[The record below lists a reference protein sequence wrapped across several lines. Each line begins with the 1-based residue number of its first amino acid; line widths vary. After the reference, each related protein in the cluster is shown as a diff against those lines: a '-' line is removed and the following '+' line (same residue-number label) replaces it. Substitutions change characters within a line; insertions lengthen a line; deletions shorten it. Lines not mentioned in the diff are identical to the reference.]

1 MRLFP
6 EVANLMYQIT
16 ELILSRQRRTN
27 DPNANAEPDG
37 NNEENETGTRNE
49 DDNEVLRSDMVPD
62 MLKKVMSMLSHLVR
76 AKKELAE
83 RVRIFM
89 CAQWFYPRQC
99 HNSSASTTGSESV
112 A

>member
-1 MRLFP
+1 MRLLP

-27 DPNANAEPDG
+27 DPNANAEPNG
-37 NNEENETGTRNE
+37 NNEDNETGTRNE
-49 DDNEVLRSDMVPD
+49 DEEVLRSDMVPD

-83 RVRIFM
+83 RVRILFLDFHV
-89 CAQWFYPRQC
+89 C
-99 HNSSASTTGSESV
+99 SV
-112 A
+112 VLSQAVS

>member
-1 MRLFP
+1 MRLLP

-49 DDNEVLRSDMVPD
+49 DDDVLHSDMVPD
-62 MLKKVMSMLSHLVR
+62 MLKKVMSMLSHLIR

-83 RVRIFM
+83 RVRILFVNYHV
-89 CAQWFYPRQC
+89 C
-99 HNSSASTTGSESV
+99 SV
-112 A
+112 ILS

>member
-1 MRLFP
+1 
-6 EVANLMYQIT
+6 MYQIT

-27 DPNANAEPDG
+27 VPNANTEQNG

-49 DDNEVLRSDMVPD
+49 EDEDVLRSDMVPD
-62 MLKKVMSMLSHLVR
+62 MLKKVISMLSHLVR

-89 CAQWFYPRQC
+89 CVLTCQISNLKGQFTLTDRRLA
-99 HNSSASTTGSESV
+99 
-112 A
+112 